1 MNINHNRK
9 TYLFLAFFFIL
20 IQKINVIIIILDEGK
35 KAKKRLFKGIFI
47 LYIYKII
54 ILIILS

>member
-9 TYLFLAFFFIL
+9 TYLFLAFFFYIK
-20 IQKINVIIIILDEGK
+20 KINVIIIILDEGK